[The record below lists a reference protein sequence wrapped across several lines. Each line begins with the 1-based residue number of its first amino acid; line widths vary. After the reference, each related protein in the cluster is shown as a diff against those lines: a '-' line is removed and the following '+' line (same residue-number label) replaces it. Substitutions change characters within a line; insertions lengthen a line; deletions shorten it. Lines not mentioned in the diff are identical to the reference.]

1 MFTAGAG
8 GMVHC
13 IPDSVY
19 EQSPR
24 ISRMHTSNTPAFS
37 LLVPPDAE
45 ALMQVRKQISAWVH
59 TTPVMT
65 SEQINARVGLK
76 LWFKCENLQKIGA
89 FKYRGASAA
98 LSLVSSEDLQ
108 NGVTT
113 HSSGNHAQAL
123 ARAARERG
131 IPAWIVMPENAPA
144 VKMAA
149 VKGYGAEIITCEATQ
164 AAREATLRDVQA
176 RTGAVFIHPYNDYR
190 VIAGQA
196 TAAMEFFEQAPPL
209 DSLLVPVGGGGLL
222 SGTALACHYF
232 SPQTRVVGCEPAG
245 ADDAFRSFQQKTRLP
260 SEAPNTLADGL
271 LTGLGELT
279 FELMLKYVSEIA
291 TVSEA
296 AIIEAM
302 HLIWERMK
310 LVVEP
315 SGAVPLAALLEKRI
329 AHPGDCIGIILSGGN
344 VDLGHLP
351 WNR

>member
-1 MFTAGAG
+1 
-8 GMVHC
+8 
-13 IPDSVY
+13 
-19 EQSPR
+19 
-24 ISRMHTSNTPAFS
+24 MHTSNTPAFS
-37 LLVPPDAE
+37 LLVPPDAA
-45 ALMQVRKQISAWVH
+45 ALKQVQKQISAWVH

-65 SEQINARVGLK
+65 SEQINARVGQK
-76 LWFKCENLQKIGA
+76 IWFKCENLQKIGA

-98 LSLVSSEDLQ
+98 LSLISGEDLQ
-108 NGVTT
+108 RGVTT

-123 ARAARERG
+123 AKAARERG

-164 AAREATLRDVQA
+164 AAREATLLEVQS

-196 TAAMEFFEQAPPL
+196 TAALEFLEHAPPL
-209 DSLLVPVGGGGLL
+209 DSLLAPVGGGGLL

-232 SPQTRVVGCEPAG
+232 SPQTRVIGCEPAG
-245 ADDAFRSFQQKTRLP
+245 ADDAFRSFQLKTRLP
-260 SEAPNTLADGL
+260 SESPHTMADGL

-279 FELMLKYVSEIA
+279 FEIILKYVSEIA

-296 AIIEAM
+296 AIVEAM

-329 AHPGDCIGIILSGGN
+329 ADPGEHIGIILSGGN

>member
-1 MFTAGAG
+1 
-8 GMVHC
+8 
-13 IPDSVY
+13 
-19 EQSPR
+19 
-24 ISRMHTSNTPAFS
+24 MHTSNTPVFS
-37 LLVPPDAE
+37 GQAPPDAH
-45 ALMQVRKQISAWVH
+45 ALQQVRTQISAWVH

-65 SEQINARVGLK
+65 SEQINAQVGLK

-98 LSLVSSEDLQ
+98 LSLVSPEELQ
-108 NGVTT
+108 KGVTT

-149 VKGYGAEIITCEATQ
+149 VRGYGAEIITCEPTQ
-164 AAREATLRDVQA
+164 AARERMLSEVQA
-176 RTGAVFIHPYNDYR
+176 RTGAVFVHPYNDYR

-196 TAAMEFFEQAPPL
+196 TAAMEFLEQAPPL
-209 DSLLVPVGGGGLL
+209 DSLLTPVGGGGLL

-232 SPQTRVVGCEPAG
+232 APQTRVIGCEPAG
-245 ADDAFRSFQQKTRLP
+245 ADDAFRSFQSKTRFP

-279 FELMLKYVSEIA
+279 FDLILKHVSEIA

-296 AIIEAM
+296 ALIEAM
-302 HLIWERMK
+302 RLIWERMK

-315 SGAVPLAALLEKRI
+315 SSAVPLAALLEKKI
-329 AHPGDCIGIILSGGN
+329 AQPGERVGIILSGGN

>member
-1 MFTAGAG
+1 
-8 GMVHC
+8 
-13 IPDSVY
+13 
-19 EQSPR
+19 
-24 ISRMHTSNTPAFS
+24 MHTSDSPLFS
-37 LLVPPDAE
+37 LQSPPDAE
-45 ALMQVRKQISAWVH
+45 ALLRVQKQISAWVH

-65 SEQINARVGLK
+65 SEQINARVGQK
-76 LWFKCENLQKIGA
+76 IWFKCENLQKIGA

-98 LSLVSSEDLQ
+98 LSLLAPADLQ
-108 NGVTT
+108 RGVTT

-164 AAREATLRDVQA
+164 AARERTLLEVQA

-196 TAAMEFFEQAPPL
+196 TAAMEFLEQVPDL
-209 DSLLVPVGGGGLL
+209 DWILAPVGGGGLL

-232 SPQTRVVGCEPAG
+232 APQTRVMGCEPAG
-245 ADDAFRSFQQKTRLP
+245 ADDAFRSFQSKTLLP
-260 SEAPNTLADGL
+260 SESPKTLADGL

-279 FELMLKYVSEIA
+279 FELILKHVSDIV

-296 AIIEAM
+296 ALIEAM

-315 SGAVPLAALLEKRI
+315 SSAVPLAALLEKPI
-329 AHPGDCIGIILSGGN
+329 ASPGVRVGIILSGGN